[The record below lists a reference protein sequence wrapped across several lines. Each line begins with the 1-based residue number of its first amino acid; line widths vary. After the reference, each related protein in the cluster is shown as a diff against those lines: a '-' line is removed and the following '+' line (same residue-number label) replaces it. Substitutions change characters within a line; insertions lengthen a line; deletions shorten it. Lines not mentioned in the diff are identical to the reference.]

1 MRLLLRQNQVFNAA
15 LALFLTVER
24 WVSIRKGKAKRALFK
39 ARLADSSAKKARGI
53 MFSSPAFA
61 PLLFDFGRAGRNANS
76 IHSFFCPVFDA
87 VYLDSDKR
95 VTQAVTIRPWRFFVP
110 SCASRFLIELPEGEA
125 KRFGLRNGVKL
136 DW

>member
-61 PLLFDFGRAGRNANS
+61 PLLFDFERCSRRANS

-87 VYLDSDKR
+87 VYLDARKR
-95 VTQAVTIRPWRFFVP
+95 VTQIAAIRPWRFFVP
-110 SCASRFLIELPEGEA
+110 SRASRFLIELPEGEA